1 MFHKIGKK
9 YRETALIKL
18 IIVGLILGIIIALAA
33 PQAVPAVSVLGDL
46 FVRALKGIAPVLVF
60 VLVMN
65 ALAQKNSDAS
75 ASMKPIVRLYVFA
88 TFCASLVAVAYSL
101 RSRRSCTCRLPMRS
115 SRHRPASSRSC
126 TT

>member
-1 MFHKIGKK
+1 MAPLVSKAFQTFCKGIHMFHKIGKK

-18 IIVGLILGIIIALAA
+18 IAAGLVIGIIIALAI

-65 ALAQKNSDAS
+65 ALAQKIRMPA
-75 ASMKPIVRLYVFA
+75 
-88 TFCASLVAVAYSL
+88 
-101 RSRRSCTCRLPMRS
+101 LP
-115 SRHRPASSRSC
+115 
-126 TT
+126 